1 MDFLDRFKDKVTCAK
16 LLDQLE
22 QKLSSPFRFMEV
34 CGTHTVAIF
43 RSGLRS
49 LLPDKLIHLSGPG
62 CPVCVTHE
70 REVAGFF
77 ELAKRKRVILVT
89 FGDLLR
95 IPGPR
100 SQTLKDLQAQGARI
114 KVVYSPL
121 DSLEVA
127 KDNPSSEVVF
137 LGVGFETTAPTIAAS
152 LQLAKSQGLT
162 NFSVFCLHKLVPPA
176 LKVLLEDE
184 HVQIDGFLL
193 PGHVSVIIGLQP
205 YEFLSSRYH
214 LPAVVGGFEPL
225 DIVQALLTL
234 VSLNP
239 AQVVN
244 CYPRAVKPEGNE
256 KALKVMQEVFE
267 VGPSL
272 WRGIGL
278 IAQSGLKLRG
288 EWAEFDAQIRFG
300 LTELPEVEET
310 KGCRCGEVLRGI
322 LRPNECPLFAK
333 ACNPE
338 HPIGPCMVSSEG
350 SCAAYYKYEL

>member
-1 MDFLDRFKDKVTCAK
+1 MDFLDRFKDKTTCAK
-16 LLDQLE
+16 LLAKLE
-22 QKLSSPFRFMEV
+22 QELRAPFRFMEV

-49 LLPDKLIHLSGPG
+49 LLPENLIHLSGPG

-77 ELAKRKRVILVT
+77 ELAQRKRVVLAT

-95 IPGPR
+95 IPGPKA
-100 SQTLKDLQAQGARI
+100 QTLKDLQAQGAKI

-121 DSLEVA
+121 DSLEIA
-127 KDNPSSEVVF
+127 KDNPHLEVVF

-152 LQLAKSQGLT
+152 LQLAKAQGIK

-176 LKVLLEDE
+176 LKVLLEDK

-193 PGHVSVIIGLQP
+193 PGHVSVIIGLKP
-205 YEFLSSRYH
+205 YEFLSRYN

-234 VSLNP
+234 VSLKS

-244 CYPRAVKPEGNE
+244 CYPRAVKPEGNV
-256 KALKVMQEVFE
+256 KALKIMQEVFE

-278 IAQSGLKLRG
+278 IPQSGLKLKD
-288 EWAEFDAQIRFG
+288 EWAEFDAQIRFN
-300 LTELPEVEET
+300 LTELPEVEEI
-310 KGCRCGEVLRGI
+310 KGCKCGEVLRGI
-322 LRPNECPLFAK
+322 LRPKECPLFAK
-333 ACNPE
+333 ACTPE
-338 HPIGPCMVSSEG
+338 HPVGPCMVSSEG